1 VVTHGTRDPLV
12 RPAAGRTVAAAI
24 PGARLVMIPG
34 MGHDLPRELWPQI
47 VGELAANA
55 SRATSESGVTV
66 AANP

>member
-1 VVTHGTRDPLV
+1 
-12 RPAAGRTVAAAI
+12 VAAAI

-55 SRATSESGVTV
+55 SRATSESGVAL